1 MAFNIDEFI
10 SNGLRH
16 GGARPTLFNVEVI
29 FPTGLAG
36 VSSSVSQKLFFTC
49 RATSIPASTI
59 APVSIPYFGREVKV
73 AGDRTFADWSV
84 TVMNDEDY
92 TVRNSFEAW
101 HNNIN
106 SIVSNRRAVADS
118 PSAGYKGTAL
128 VTHYSKTG
136 PDAVIKS
143 YRIVNLFP
151 IAVDEMA
158 LDWDATN
165 QIQTFGVTFS
175 YDYWEPLVNNV
186 GLEGGPVSPTIDVNL

>member
-10 SNGLRH
+10 SSGLRH
-16 GGARPTLFNVEVI
+16 GGARPTLFNVEVR
-29 FPTGLAG
+29 FPTGLPG
-36 VSSSVSQKLFFTC
+36 VSSSASQKLFFTC

-59 APVSIPYFGREVKV
+59 APVSIPYFGREVKM

-106 SIVSNRRAVADS
+106 SIVSNRRVTRS
-118 PSAGYKGTAL
+118 ESLYKGTAI
-128 VTHYSKTG
+128 VNHYSKTG
-136 PDAVIKS
+136 PDAILKR
-143 YRIVNLFP
+143 YRFANLFP

-175 YDYWEPLVNNV
+175 YDYWEPLVNNI
-186 GLEGGPVSPTIDVNL
+186 GLDGGPVSPAINVTL